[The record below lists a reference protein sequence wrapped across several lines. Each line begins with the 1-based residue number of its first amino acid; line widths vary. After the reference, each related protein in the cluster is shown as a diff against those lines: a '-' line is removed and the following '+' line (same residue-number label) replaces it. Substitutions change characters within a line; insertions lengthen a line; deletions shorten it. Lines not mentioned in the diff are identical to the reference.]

1 MNMLFEAP
9 WAARTAWSLLHFLWQ
24 GAILWL
30 LAWASLSLVRRQ
42 GARTRYALAFG
53 FLVLCL
59 AAPIITYAALAPI
72 PTPQQVQAPFQGVP
86 SSAPLPSM
94 PVAEPSFVLPAA
106 AWVQPRLPWILGLWL
121 AGVALLSLRAAGSWL
136 WLQGLRKTG
145 TWAGNSEAQAQFQV
159 LAQRLGVRRAVAFLE
174 SVRVASPFS
183 MGLFKPVVLVPL
195 GFFTHLD
202 SLAAEAVLAHELAH
216 IRRLDA
222 LVNGVQCLIE
232 TLLFFHPAVWWISR
246 QVRTE
251 RECCCDDEAV
261 LACGDALLY
270 VETLSRLDAL
280 RGRPLSLAQGARGG
294 NLMERITRLL
304 ALDPSPLRLSLPSL
318 TLLGSLAL
326 GTTLVLAQTPQ
337 APQPPLPP
345 APVEVPVSLRTL
357 PRPPK
362 PPLPP
367 APPVEPR
374 VSLVKPSLFEAFEY
388 LASVRK
394 LNLLV
399 DPDVTDV
406 KAPIKLQDCLWSQ
419 ATEGLLR
426 THQLG
431 MELHG
436 NVMRIAKDWRLRTE
450 RMPSIQPP
458 TAPTAPTAPAP
469 SSPPVSRVEGVAGTP
484 SGVYAEA
491 PRRTL
496 SFRFFLGKEGEGKLY
511 ITVRHCTRGEIL
523 EALKRI
529 EHLGKT
535 LRAGDTPASGE
546 WTLPAVKD
554 GQGGELLTFSL
565 DGVTIQSV
573 RELYK

>member
-1 MNMLFEAP
+1 MNMLLEAP
-9 WAARTAWSLLHFLWQ
+9 WATRIAWSLLHFLWQ

-42 GARTRYALAFG
+42 GARTRYALACG
-53 FLVLCL
+53 FLAVCL
-59 AAPIITYAALAPI
+59 AAPIITYAALAPT
-72 PTPQQVQAPFQGVP
+72 PTAQQVQAPFQGVP
-86 SSAPLPSM
+86 SSVLLTSM
-94 PVAEPSFVLPAA
+94 PGSEPAFVLPAV

-121 AGVALLSLRAAGSWL
+121 VGVAFLSLRAAGSLL
-136 WLQGLRKTG
+136 WLRGLRKTG
-145 TWAGNSEAQAQFQV
+145 TCAGNSEAQAQFQV
-159 LAQRLGVRRAVAFLE
+159 LAQRLGVRRAVGFLE

-202 SLAAEAVLAHELAH
+202 PLAAEAVLAHELAH

-222 LVNGVQCLIE
+222 LVNGLQCLIE

-270 VETLSRLDAL
+270 VETLSRLDVL

-326 GTTLVLAQTPQ
+326 GTTLLLAQTPQ
-337 APQPPLPP
+337 APKAPLAPLPP
-345 APVEVPVSLRTL
+345 APVEAPALPRAV

-362 PPLPP
+362 PPAP
-367 APPVEPR
+367 AAEPI
-374 VSLVKPSLFEAFEY
+374 VSIVKPSLFEALEQ
-388 LASVRK
+388 LANARK

-399 DPDVTDV
+399 DPDVADAKV
-406 KAPIKLQDCLWSQ
+406 SIRLLDCPWSQ
-419 ATEGLLR
+419 AAEAILR

-431 MELHG
+431 MEMHG
-436 NVMRIAKDWRLRTE
+436 NVMRVAKAWRLRE
-450 RMPSIQPP
+450 QPMPLIQAPQ
-458 TAPTAPTAPAP
+458 APTAPTAPVAP
-469 SSPPVSRVEGVAGTP
+469 TPPAARADGPAGT
-484 SGVYAEA
+484 STVTYAEA
-491 PRRTL
+491 PRR
-496 SFRFFLGKEGEGKLY
+496 SIWFRFTLGKEGEGKLNLVVKR
-511 ITVRHCTRGEIL
+511 TTRDEL
-523 EALKRI
+523 MDALRRI
-529 EHLGKT
+529 ELLSKT
-535 LRAGDTPASGE
+535 LKVGDNPASGE
-546 WTLPAVKD
+546 WTLAPTKD
-554 GQGGELLTFSL
+554 GQGSDLLTFSL